1 MFSAEMYPAMQGS
14 PRRWLAVYTLPR
26 HEKQIRHQLE
36 HRSVESFLPL
46 YESVRRWKTGPA
58 RVSLPLFPGYLFA
71 RVNDLE
77 RRRVIELPSVL
88 KIVGN
93 RFGPSPLPD
102 EQIEVLRRAVESGM
116 AEPHRYL
123 NVGSRVQIVRGPL
136 SGAQGV
142 LLRKK
147 GCLKVVLSV
156 ETIMQS
162 VAVELNSC
170 DVEPCIGALLAA

>member
-1 MFSAEMYPAMQGS
+1 
-14 PRRWLAVYTLPR
+14 
-26 HEKQIRHQLE
+26 
-36 HRSVESFLPL
+36 
-46 YESVRRWKTGPA
+46 
-58 RVSLPLFPGYLFA
+58 
-71 RVNDLE
+71 
-77 RRRVIELPSVL
+77 VIELPSVL
-88 KIVGN
+88 RIVGN
-93 RFGPSPLPD
+93 RFGPSPLLD
-102 EQIEVLRRAVESGM
+102 EQIEVLRRAVESGV

-170 DVEPCIGALLAA
+170 DVEPCISARLVS